1 MKIKFLYLFLASL
14 LMITSCRNTDDF
26 EEENNTPP
34 KSKLI
39 SQNYNLRNWM
49 SQIPDNVY
57 LSKMS
62 IPGTHDSGAMY
73 EWKKI
78 ISISGSAKAQ
88 TLTIKEQLEAGVR
101 YLDIR
106 ANHEMKIYHGSVDQK
121 LNLEEVL
128 NAVRT
133 FLSQNPSE
141 TIIMSLKPENTNK
154 LSEFNNNFRIQ
165 YNKFYNLFKTGYML
179 PTTIGTARGKVI
191 LIKRFD
197 SPEFGITATNWK
209 DNTTFSMSADFPEF
223 PPSSGNKGW
232 VHIQDFYNPSSSKPG
247 PATDAKKTQ
256 VLNLINQSRYNS
268 AQWDFY
274 INYLSVAMTGTGIIP
289 LLGDRDIINTK
300 KIMNPWM
307 VERCKTLGTVKLG
320 IVAFDYITETESRAI
335 INTN

>member
-1 MKIKFLYLFLASL
+1 
-14 LMITSCRNTDDF
+14 MITSCRNTDDL
-26 EEENNTPP
+26 EEENNTLL

-88 TLTIKEQLEAGVR
+88 SLTIKEQLEAGVR

-106 ANHEMKIYHGSVDQK
+106 VNHDMKIYHGSVDQK
-121 LNLEEVL
+121 LNLEDVL
-128 NAVRT
+128 KVLGA

-141 TIIMSLKPENTNK
+141 TVIMSVKPENTNK
-154 LSEFNNNFRIQ
+154 LSEFNNNFGIR
-165 YNKFYNLFKTGYML
+165 YNQFYYLFMKNYML
-179 PTTIGTARGKVI
+179 PTTIGATRGKVI
-191 LIKRFD
+191 LIKRFE
-197 SPEFGITATNWK
+197 SPQFGITATNWK

-232 VHIQDFYNPSSSKPG
+232 VHIQDFYNPTSPKPG
-247 PATDAKKTQ
+247 PATEAKKIQ
-256 VLNLINQSRYNS
+256 VLNLINKSRYNS
-268 AQWDFY
+268 YQWDFY
-274 INYLSVAMTGTGIIP
+274 INYLSVAMTGTGVLP

-300 KIMNPWM
+300 NIMNPWM

-320 IVAFDYITETESRAI
+320 IVAFDYITETESRAV